1 MNKIYILATA
11 LFLGANTSAQQL
23 VDFEAVNLAPE
34 SYADGSAGNGAFV
47 FNSEI
52 SFSNYSDEWGI
63 QRGYTV
69 SNMTDVNTAGFG
81 NQYSVYAGNGS
92 DGSENFGVYTPEAI
106 ISSVSSQAIRINSFK
121 ITNTTY
127 AAISMRDGDA
137 FAKQFGS
144 ITDASGEVDGTNGE
158 DFFKVWVIGE
168 NADASQ
174 KDSLEFYLADYRFS
188 DNTLD
193 YILDTWEIVDLSSLS
208 INVDKLTFRIES
220 SDNASWGMNT
230 PAFFAIDDVEYELT
244 TFIDENALVSLEV
257 YPNPVN
263 NILNI
268 KGAKGQLTLT
278 NASGKVVSSKK
289 LMNTSIID
297 MTNFSQGVYF
307 LKLDTA
313 TGSVVRKI
321 IK

>member
-11 LFLGANTSAQQL
+11 LFLGANTNAQQL

-144 ITDASGEVDGTNGE
+144 ITDASGRLIYMDTPFNSGLIRV
-158 DFFKVWVIGE
+158 
-168 NADASQ
+168 DAS
-174 KDSLEFYLADYRFS
+174 
-188 DNTLD
+188 
-193 YILDTWEIVDLSSLS
+193 
-208 INVDKLTFRIES
+208 
-220 SDNASWGMNT
+220 SWSNG
-230 PAFFAIDDVEYELT
+230 IY
-244 TFIDENALVSLEV
+244 FITIQNS
-257 YPNPVN
+257 N
-263 NILNI
+263 
-268 KGAKGQLTLT
+268 GQLVTE
-278 NASGKVVSSKK
+278 K
-289 LMNTSIID
+289 L
-297 MTNFSQGVYF
+297 
-307 LKLDTA
+307 
-313 TGSVVRKI
+313 
-321 IK
+321 IKN